1 MKELSNDELS
11 SYLQEINAEEAAE
24 LPQDLTGNKAW
35 APWTTLNSEGVPER
49 GVKTKN
55 EIAEYSNKG
64 RKTYNERRAE
74 RKKQAREIRQNAL
87 SERFIDLNSPLTIEH
102 KKLVIE
108 LEAAKYTEAMLK
120 YEHAIN
126 MQFQNYI
133 MYDTPKVI
141 KACWDY
147 YPKVIIPMEPF
158 TYQASEDF
166 GNGLTFRVN
175 VEAPGFN
182 SADEIIE
189 KMTAKN
195 PQRLIAIDK
204 MIVKFNR
211 LKDAQS
217 KFEIY
222 AANKLLGM
230 RTIYDLLSVN
240 PFWYNDLIN
249 KLKEYAATT
258 E

>member
-35 APWTTLNSEGVPER
+35 TPWTTLNSEGVPEP
-49 GVKTKN
+49 GIKTKN

-64 RKTYNERRAE
+64 RKTFNEKRAE

-102 KKLVIE
+102 KKLIIQ
-108 LEAAKYTEAMLK
+108 LETAKYTEAMLK
-120 YEHAIN
+120 YEQLIN
-126 MQFQNYI
+126 KQFQNYI
-133 MYDTPKVI
+133 MYNTPKVI

-166 GNGLTFRVN
+166 GKGLTFRVN
-175 VEAPGFN
+175 VEAPGFH
-182 SADEIIE
+182 SASEIIE
-189 KMTAKN
+189 NMTAKN
-195 PQRLIAIDK
+195 PQKLIAIDK

-217 KFEIY
+217 KFEIH
-222 AANKLLGM
+222 AANKLIGM

-240 PFWYNDLIN
+240 PFWYDNLIK
-249 KLKEYAATT
+249 KLKEDATAT
-258 E
+258 K

>member
-35 APWTTLNSEGVPER
+35 TPWTTINSEGVPES
-49 GVKTKN
+49 GIKTKN
-55 EIAEYSNKG
+55 EIAEYSNRG
-64 RKTYNERRAE
+64 RKTYNEKRAE

-87 SERFIDLNSPLTIEH
+87 SERFIDLNSPLTVEH
-102 KKLVIE
+102 KRLIIE
-108 LEAAKYTEAMLK
+108 LEAAKYTDAMLK
-120 YEHAIN
+120 CEHIIN
-126 MQFQNYI
+126 MHFQNYI
-133 MYDTPKVI
+133 IYDTPKVV

-175 VEAPGFN
+175 VEAPGFH
-182 SADEIIE
+182 SANEIIE
-189 KMTAKN
+189 KMTIKN
-195 PQRLIAIDK
+195 PQKLIFIDK
-204 MIVKFNR
+204 MVVKFNR

-217 KFEIY
+217 KFEIH
-222 AANKLLGM
+222 AANKLVGM
-230 RTIYDLLSVN
+230 KTFYDLLSVN
-240 PFWYNDLIN
+240 PFWYDNLIK
-249 KLKEYAATT
+249 KLKEDAATT
-258 E
+258 K

>member
-49 GVKTKN
+49 GIKTRDELVNQAKKARMSRS
-55 EIAEYSNKG
+55 EQ
-64 RKTYNERRAE
+64 RAE

-102 KKLVIE
+102 KKLIIQ

-120 YEHAIN
+120 YEQLIN
-126 MQFQNYI
+126 KQFQNYI
-133 MYDTPKVI
+133 IYNTPKVI

-166 GNGLTFRVN
+166 GKGLTFRVN
-175 VEAPGFN
+175 VEAPGFH
-182 SADEIIE
+182 SASEIIE
-189 KMTAKN
+189 KMTIKN
-195 PQRLIAIDK
+195 PQKLIAIDK

-217 KFEIY
+217 KFEIH
-222 AANKLLGM
+222 AANKLLSM

-249 KLKEYAATT
+249 KLKEDAATT

>member
-35 APWTTLNSEGVPER
+35 TPWTTLKDGVPEQ
-49 GVKTKN
+49 GVKTKD
-55 EIAEYSNKG
+55 ELIERSKIG
-64 RKTYNERRAE
+64 RKAYNEQRAE
-74 RKKQAREIRQNAL
+74 RKKQAREIRQKAL
-87 SERFIDLNSPLTIEH
+87 SERFIDLNSPLTVEH
-102 KKLVIE
+102 KKLIIE

-120 YEHAIN
+120 CEHNIN
-126 MQFQNYI
+126 TQFQNYI
-133 MYDTPKVI
+133 LYITPKVV

-175 VEAPGFN
+175 VEAPGFH
-182 SADEIIE
+182 SANEIIE
-189 KMTAKN
+189 KMAIKN
-195 PQRLIAIDK
+195 PQKLISIDK

-217 KFEIY
+217 KFEIH
-222 AANKLLGM
+222 AANKLIGM

-249 KLKEYAATT
+249 KLKENATT
-258 E
+258 TE

>member
-35 APWTTLNSEGVPER
+35 TPWTTLNSEGEPEQ

-87 SERFIDLNSPLTIEH
+87 SERFIDLNSPLTVEYKQLI
-102 KKLVIE
+102 IQQ
-108 LEAAKYTEAMLK
+108 EAKKYTEAMLK
-120 YEHAIN
+120 CEQIIN
-126 MQFQNYI
+126 AQFKKYV
-133 MYDTPKVI
+133 MCCLPKVVI
-141 KACWDY
+141 ACWNY
-147 YPKVIIPMEPF
+147 YPSVIIPMEPF

-166 GNGLTFRVN
+166 GKGFTFRVN
-175 VEAPGFN
+175 IEVPGLF
-182 SADEIIE
+182 SADELI
-189 KMTAKN
+189 KTMTVRV
-195 PQRLIAIDK
+195 PQRLIGIDK

-217 KFEIY
+217 KFEIH
-222 AANKLLGM
+222 AANKLLSM

-249 KLKEYAATT
+249 KLKEDAATT

>member
-1 MKELSNDELS
+1 
-11 SYLQEINAEEAAE
+11 
-24 LPQDLTGNKAW
+24 
-35 APWTTLNSEGVPER
+35 
-49 GVKTKN
+49 
-55 EIAEYSNKG
+55 
-64 RKTYNERRAE
+64 
-74 RKKQAREIRQNAL
+74 
-87 SERFIDLNSPLTIEH
+87 
-102 KKLVIE
+102 
-108 LEAAKYTEAMLK
+108 
-120 YEHAIN
+120 
-126 MQFQNYI
+126 

-166 GNGLTFRVN
+166 GKGLTFRVN
-175 VEAPGFN
+175 VEAPGFH
-182 SADEIIE
+182 SASEIIE
-189 KMTAKN
+189 KMTIKN
-195 PQRLIAIDK
+195 PQKLIAIDK

-217 KFEIY
+217 KFEIH
-222 AANKLLGM
+222 AANKLVGM

-249 KLKEYAATT
+249 KLKEDAATT